1 MSSVMRAIWD
11 NTYGLLVDDGQLA
24 VGAIVALA
32 ITWVI
37 AHSGADIISENSGWV
52 LLALVLVLVLAN
64 LYRAGRNA
72 RRAGRN
78 PRDRTGR
85 GARRGAGCGSPRA
98 CSRRSRRGTR

>member
-1 MSSVMRAIWD
+1 MSSVMRAVWD

-52 LLALVLVLVLAN
+52 LLGLVLALVLAN

-72 RRAGRN
+72 RRRIG
-78 PRDRTGR
+78 
-85 GARRGAGCGSPRA
+85 
-98 CSRRSRRGTR
+98 